1 MTMRKLVRVALCLA
15 ALIIPAAQAQISDN
29 AVRIGV
35 MTDESGPYADSA
47 GAGSVLAARMAAEDF
62 GGAVRGKP
70 IEILHADTLNKPDV
84 ASATARRWF
93 DADGVD
99 AIIDLPVTPIALA
112 VQEIAKQKNRTVMI
126 TAAAASEFTS
136 KFCSPVSTHWADDTH
151 ALTAGTARALLAAGG
166 DTWFFIT
173 VDQAF
178 GLALERDAT
187 AIVKDGGGRVLGTA
201 RHPIGNADYSSLLL
215 QAQASGAKV
224 IALASVGNDLVNLL
238 KQANE
243 FGLDNS
249 GKQTLA
255 GFLTYIQDIHSL
267 GLPAAQG
274 YTFTEGFYW
283 DQSDA
288 ARAFARRFFAA
299 RKTMPSKDHAAI
311 YAAVTHYLQAI
322 DAAGTDEAVAV
333 NRAMRERPLDY
344 FGKPATV
351 RSDGRVLYD
360 VTLWRVKAPAE
371 SKQPWDY
378 YAPVRTIPAAEAFL
392 PLNTE
397 ACGG

>member
-1 MTMRKLVRVALCLA
+1 MTIRKLVHVALCLA
-15 ALIIPAAQAQISDN
+15 VLTTSAAHAQISDN

-35 MTDESGPYADSA
+35 LTDESGPYADSA

-62 GGAVRGKP
+62 GGTVRGKP
-70 IEILHADTLNKPDV
+70 IEIVHADTLNKPDV

-136 KFCSPVSTHWADDTH
+136 KLCSPVSTHWADDTH
-151 ALTAGTARALLAAGG
+151 ALTAGGARALLAAGG

-178 GLALERDAT
+178 GLALERNAT
-187 AIVKDGGGRVLGTA
+187 AIVKDGGGRVLGTV

-224 IALASVGNDLVNLL
+224 IGLASVGGDLVNLL

-243 FGLDNS
+243 FGMGNG

-274 YTFTEGFYW
+274 YTFTEGYYW

-311 YAAVTHYLQAI
+311 YAAVTHYLQAV

-392 PLNTE
+392 PLNKE